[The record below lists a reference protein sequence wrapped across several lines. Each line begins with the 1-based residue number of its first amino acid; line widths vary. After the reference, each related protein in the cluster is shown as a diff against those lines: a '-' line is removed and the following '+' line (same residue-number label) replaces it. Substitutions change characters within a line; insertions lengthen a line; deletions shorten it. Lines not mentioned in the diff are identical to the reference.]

1 MATVKRMVNHS
12 VGGDV
17 TMKHYLRL
25 SVEDL
30 RESMQQVEDAF
41 EVVRAGG
48 VCLGTL
54 SKASGSSSLAS

>member
-1 MATVKRMVNHS
+1 MGRIMRHGGVYETRGDSHS

-30 RESMQQVEDAF
+30 REPMQCVEDAF
-41 EVVRAGG
+41 EKVRRG
-48 VCLGTL
+48 VNDEVLI
-54 SKASGSSSLAS
+54 